1 MKDKKRLI
9 ILSYY
14 HFPCHHPV
22 LENVFAKTLG
32 RYIDILWLFQGDTS
46 NGKTFRWYN
55 STVRLCR
62 VLKGNSLIVKLLNR
76 ILGWQRLLLLVREL
90 LVKEE
95 QIVLIRDM
103 PLWALLIS
111 PLRKILNFKLYYQY
125 SAPQAEIRRAIF
137 KSNRGLHRYWHLS
150 AGICLEKFTAR
161 ALKNSD
167 MVFPIS
173 EFHKK
178 MLTDYISP
186 EKLVPLTMGVDKAW
200 LSRPR
205 KQINRLKRLKKDN
218 YIITYFGTLSFA
230 RNPKF
235 IIDVFRQVINTNPN
249 CKLLLIGET
258 QNVWEKKKLQEYCK
272 DLLDQKKVIFTG
284 KLDHDTLQDYLQYC
298 DLSLSA
304 IPPERHYIISSP
316 TKLYESLGNG
326 IPVVANREILEQEK
340 VLKESGGGV
349 LVSYCVDSFY
359 EAVISLLKD
368 ESLRQFM
375 AYAGKTYVIKN
386 YNYRVLG
393 QRIVPLFM

>member
-1 MKDKKRLI
+1 MKGKKRLI

-32 RYIDILWLFQGDTS
+32 HYVDILWLFNGDTS
-46 NGKTFRWYN
+46 KGRTYKWHN
-55 STVRLCR
+55 STVYLCG
-62 VLKGNSLIVKLLNR
+62 VLKGNSLIVKLLNK

-103 PLWALLIS
+103 PLVALLIS
-111 PLRKILNFKLYYQY
+111 PLRKILNFKLYYQC
-125 SAPQAEIRRAIF
+125 SSPQAEIRQAIF
-137 KSNRGLHRYWHLS
+137 KSNRGLHRYWHLFV
-150 AGICLEKFTAR
+150 GICLQIFTAR
-161 ALKNSD
+161 ALKISD
-167 MVFPIS
+167 MVFPIT

-178 MLTDYISP
+178 ILTDYISP
-186 EKLVPLTMGVDKAW
+186 EKLVPLTMGVDESW

-205 KQINRLKRLKKDN
+205 KEINKLKRLKKDN

-272 DLLDQKKVIFTG
+272 DLLDQKEVIFTG
-284 KLDHDTLQDYLQYC
+284 QLDHDTLQDYLQYC

-326 IPVVANREILEQEK
+326 VPVVANREILEQEK
-340 VLKESGGGV
+340 VIKESGGGL
-349 LVSYCVDSFY
+349 LVPYCLDSFC

-368 ESLRQFM
+368 ESLRHNM
-375 AYAGKTYVIKN
+375 AYAGKEYVIKN
-386 YNYRVLG
+386 YNYRVFG